1 MNIIKIQDQLKGA
14 PDDALIGYVQN
25 PTGQVPTYL
34 ALSELERRKSMR
46 EKYQQG
52 QPEKKTIAESII
64 EGAQPQAPQQ
74 PQMPPQQMP
83 QGGVAS
89 LPEAQPMMQ
98 AMQPPP
104 QMPPQGMAE
113 GGMVAFEDGGLAELD
128 VGNMFNEANY
138 ASGGIV
144 AFAEGGDTEKG
155 MNVDNMPSLNVNTGT
170 QSMGGQGGGDY
181 ALKTLMSTLMGRG
194 LGVQQPG
201 MEGLLKAFPSKNS
214 NIDYSNFDMLR
225 TPGTLTTPDT
235 LRQTLGLAG
244 ELYEKDPTFFSPER
258 MYDRSKITK
267 MAQGGEVRHYAQGDY
282 VLPADY
288 DPEAMMMQYAED
300 EANIP
305 QWFEGDDGFG
315 SKRKKAIKELQA
327 KSKSPYDPAIDYYKS
342 LPKPMIG
349 PNPIYMRPEN
359 VLGREREQWFKSKP
373 AMTPNIKVNPD
384 AEKNNK
390 NKTDNKVAEN
400 KGKPPFV
407 GNTGADYGFE
417 KVKGIG
423 DYAKE
428 LQDYIGADPAKAGLQ
443 ERLSKMDAAAAKQAE
458 QAPWLALAKAG
469 FEMANQRAEFGK
481 AAETPFASL
490 ARGAGAGLKDYI
502 EAKDKLTSLE
512 EKRFGIANDLA
523 RSDRAERIAIAKFGA
538 DSKQAVEA
546 ANRHAKLQEQ
556 HDKVLIQ
563 MNNADNA
570 TRVATAGA
578 KNIFDPKEII
588 AAKEK
593 IRSGNPTYLSW
604 YNDMTKKNKNIVNT
618 PQFKREEEALVNE
631 LVMREGSLTAAP
643 TIDTSQWSLGQP
655 QR

>member
-14 PDDALIGYVQN
+14 PDQALIGYVQN

-74 PQMPPQQMP
+74 PQMPSQQMP

-104 QMPPQGMAE
+104 QMPPQGMAQ

-144 AFAEGGDTEKG
+144 AFD
-155 MNVDNMPSLNVNTGT
+155 D
-170 QSMGGQGGGDY
+170 
-181 ALKTLMSTLMGRG
+181 
-194 LGVQQPG
+194 
-201 MEGLLKAFPSKNS
+201 
-214 NIDYSNFDMLR
+214 
-225 TPGTLTTPDT
+225 
-235 LRQTLGLAG
+235 
-244 ELYEKDPTFFSPER
+244 
-258 MYDRSKITK
+258 
-267 MAQGGEVRHYAQGDY
+267 GGEVRHYAQGDY

-288 DPEAMMMQYAED
+288 DPEAMMMQYAEA
-300 EANIP
+300 ESNIP
-305 QWFEGDDGFG
+305 RYTSGDQFG
-315 SKRKKAIKELQA
+315 ENYKKKLEELRKM
-327 KSKSPYDPAIDYYKS
+327 SRSPYDTAIEYYES
-342 LPKPMIG
+342 IPKPMIG
-349 PNPIYMRPEN
+349 PGTVYSRPEN
-359 VLGREREQWFKSKP
+359 VLKREREQWFKSKP
-373 AMTPNIKVNPD
+373 AMTPTIGVTD
-384 AEKNNK
+384 DKNKGDK

-417 KVKGIG
+417 TVKGIG

-481 AAETPFASL
+481 AAETPLASA

-578 KNIFDPKEII
+578 KNILEPEKII

-631 LVMREGSLTAAP
+631 LVMREGSLNPTP